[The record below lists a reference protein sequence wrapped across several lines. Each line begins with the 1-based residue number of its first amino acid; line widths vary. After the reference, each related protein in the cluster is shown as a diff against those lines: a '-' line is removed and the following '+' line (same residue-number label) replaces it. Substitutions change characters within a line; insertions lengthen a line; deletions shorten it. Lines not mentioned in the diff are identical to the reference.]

1 MSFSPQLFLSNIN
14 SKDGLAKSN
23 RFEVILPIP
32 RIVNENIS
40 QSLIEKLL
48 NLPNNVI
55 ADITEVIKQSQ
66 PENAQNRS
74 LIRYLSLQCEAA
86 ELPGKTI
93 ITENAKV
100 YGPIFRVPYQTQ
112 FTETNLTFLCTN
124 EFYERKLFEK
134 WMDCIMPLDTNN
146 LRFPKD
152 YESRYLTNIK
162 IIQYDEFIRQIFAI
176 ELVDA
181 FPIGIS
187 SQPVSWSEEGFHR
200 ITIQFAYQ
208 KYKVLYQGNYD
219 LLRAATS
226 IFGEKFSR
234 LLNRTAADV
243 TAPVGRIFNIIT

>member
-55 ADITEVIKQSQ
+55 ADVTEVIKQSQ
-66 PENAQNRS
+66 PENEQNRS